1 MTFDNNLSS
10 EEGLDNI
17 DSDNEVDESSSDNE
31 EMKKILKISKK
42 K

>member
-1 MTFDNNLSS
+1 MTFDNNLLS
-10 EEGLDNI
+10 EESLDNI
-17 DSDNEVDESSSDNE
+17 DSDNDVDESSSDNE

>member
-1 MTFDNNLSS
+1 MSS

-31 EMKKILKISKK
+31 EMKKNLKISKK